1 MTPQDLGR
9 RWLPKNADKLLDA
22 FNAGL
27 LEETHWC
34 DLKADLGSNR
44 ESAKDMSAFSIDGG
58 TIVVGI
64 DEKKPD
70 GEPRHP
76 VTLKG
81 LPEKLEQIAQMSIHP
96 PLQISCTT
104 IDSGNDDGKGY
115 VLVHIPASAL
125 APHQV
130 DSTYYAR
137 SDKTTIR
144 MSEPEVERLYQR
156 RAQWNRDAD
165 DMLAKYMAAGPL
177 IGRMHPPQL
186 FIVARP
192 VGGWPEM
199 CRDLVSGPDWQGKI
213 HQLKFNIRHDESIG
227 RVLTEAGI
235 HPGSGGFLS
244 NIPMYEKTGT
254 GALVSNRMSPGQPVK
269 DNGTDRRLEISE
281 DGEMRLFF
289 NALHF
294 QWGLN
299 DVPRT
304 GLNLASVVALV
315 RELLGVARYLSNR
328 CGHSAMWDFGLG
340 LDGMSGVKPIL
351 NIHNP
356 FYADDHPGYPAAE
369 YHQTARASVLD
380 LEKVPGAVAERL
392 AGKLY
397 RTFDVDDERLLAVFD
412 DPAEKADTTD

>member
-9 RWLPKNADKLLDA
+9 KWVPKDAAELLDA
-22 FNAGL
+22 FNNGNLA
-27 LEETHWC
+27 ETHWC

-58 TIVVGI
+58 TIVIGI

-96 PLQISCTT
+96 PLQIVCTM
-104 IDSGNDDGKGY
+104 IESGDDGKGY
-115 VLVHIPASAL
+115 CLVHIPASAL

-130 DSTYYAR
+130 DSVYYAR
-137 SDKTTIR
+137 SHVTTIR

-156 RAQWNRDAD
+156 RAQWTRDAG
-165 DMLAKYMAAGPL
+165 DMLAEFMAAGPQVGL
-177 IGRMHPPQL
+177 VHPPQL
-186 FIVARP
+186 YMVARP

-199 CRDLVSGPDWQGKI
+199 CQDLVSGPDWQGKI
-213 HQLKFNIRHDESIG
+213 HQLKFNVRGEESVV
-227 RVLTEAGI
+227 RALTEAGM
-235 HPGSGGFLS
+235 HPGTGGFLS
-244 NIPMYEKTGT
+244 NISMSEKTAR
-254 GALVSNRMSPGQPVK
+254 GALLSNRMSPGLPVK
-269 DNGTDRRLEISE
+269 DTSKDRRLEISE
-281 DGEMRLFF
+281 DGGMRLFF
-289 NALHF
+289 NALHY

-304 GLNLASVVALV
+304 GLYLAWTVSVV
-315 RELLGVARYLSNR
+315 RELLAVARYLSNR

-340 LDGMSGVKPIL
+340 LDGMSSVKPIL

-356 FYADDHPGYPAAE
+356 FYADDHPGYPAAD
-369 YHQTARASVLD
+369 YRQTARASVLD

-397 RTFDVDDERLLAVFD
+397 RTFDAD
-412 DPAEKADTTD
+412 DPKFLTVFADEAGAAEGPE